1 MVKNSEKSMGTMGKW
16 RKTHSCGE
24 LNKND
29 IGKEI
34 ILMGWVQSIR
44 DHGGLIFIN
53 LRDREGI
60 TQLVFNP
67 SEALE
72 VYQKARQIKDEY
84 VIAVKGIVTSRLK
97 GTENPSLSTGEIEIK
112 VEELKILNPSSI
124 LPFQIDDKIT
134 ISDNLRFKYRY
145 LDLRRPRMQR
155 NIRLRHQLCLE
166 IRKFWDSKGFL
177 EIETPFLTKSTPEG
191 ARDYIVP
198 SRVNPGK
205 FYALPQ
211 SPQLFKQLLMISGF
225 EKYFQIVRCFRD
237 EDLRADR
244 APEFTQLDIEMSF
257 IDREDIFNLVEQMMA
272 YLFEKLFEIR
282 LDTPFLKM
290 DYQEAISRYGSD
302 KPDLRYAMEIS
313 DLTEILSNSSFTVF
327 QEISKNKGKIGA
339 IKVEGNRTFS
349 RKMQDNLNLWVNNYG
364 AKRIYFIKF
373 IDEQEIQSSL
383 VKFFSVEE
391 LERIKDKTKAHSGD
405 NLLLLAEPSEIFYP
419 AMGNLRI
426 KLANDFE
433 LIKQNESKNC
443 FLWVVNF
450 PLLMFNSE
458 EKRYE
463 SVHHP
468 FTAPLD
474 EDLNLLESHPWKVR
488 SKAYD
493 LVWNGNEVG
502 GGSIR
507 IHQSEIQAKI
517 FNLLG
522 IDSQRAEKKFG
533 FLLQALQYGAP
544 PHGGIAFGLDRLAML
559 LSGSNSIREVIAFP
573 KTQKATCLL
582 TDAPAEVEPEQL
594 KELHIKMDL

>member
-1 MVKNSEKSMGTMGKW
+1 MMKNSEQSIGTLGKW

-34 ILMGWVQSIR
+34 ILMGWVQSVR

-60 TQLVFNP
+60 IQLVFNP

-72 VYQKARQIKDEY
+72 AYQKARQIKDEY
-84 VIAVKGIVTSRLK
+84 VIAVKGIVKSRLK
-97 GTENPSLSTGEIEIK
+97 GTENPNLSTGAIEVK

-272 YLFEKLFEIR
+272 YLFDKLFEIR
-282 LDTPFLKM
+282 IDTPFLKM
-290 DYQEAISRYGSD
+290 DYQEAISKYGSD
-302 KPDLRYAMEIS
+302 KPDLRYGMEIF
-313 DLTEILSNSSFTVF
+313 DLTEILSNSSFPVF

-339 IKVEGNRTFS
+339 IKLEENRTFS
-349 RKMQDNLNLWVNNYG
+349 RKMQDNLNLWINNYG

-373 IDEQEIQSSL
+373 KDEQEIQSSL
-383 VKFFSVEE
+383 AKFLSIEE
-391 LERIKDKTKAHSGD
+391 LERIKDKTKAQSGD

-419 AMGNLRI
+419 ALGNLRI

-433 LIKQNESKNC
+433 LIKKNESKNC

-450 PLLMFNSE
+450 PLLVFNSE

-474 EDLNLLESHPWKVR
+474 EDLNFLESYPWKVR

-507 IHQSEIQAKI
+507 IHQSEIQAKV

-522 IDSQRAEKKFG
+522 IDAQRAKQKFG

-582 TDAPAEVEPEQL
+582 TDAPSEVEPEQL
-594 KELHIKMDL
+594 KELHIKMEL